1 MDYASRQRRLGE
13 ILVARG
19 LLTEAELATALA
31 EQEGSGRMFGEV
43 VVSLGLLTSSAV
55 ADALGEQRGW
65 TPRSKFELGERLD
78 PHREPLPPTD
88 DEPQAVSSSP
98 AIPPLPPVSPAT
110 PLPAPDA
117 LHPDPADADE
127 ELAALRAALVASEQE
142 RQRLRRE
149 IEQLQAEPTGRFE
162 EDRHLLFV
170 PTSAGYRIIE
180 RHGAAPEFGATV
192 ELAADHASRSYLV
205 VKRARAPFPESRR
218 CCAYLLPL

>member
-1 MDYASRQRRLGE
+1 MDDASQQRRLGE

-19 LLTEAELATALA
+19 LLTEAELAAVLA
-31 EQEGSGRMFGEV
+31 EQKGSGRMFGEV

-65 TPRSKFELGERLD
+65 TSVSNLELGGGLD
-78 PHREPLPPTD
+78 HQALPPPD
-88 DEPQAVSSSP
+88 DEPATSTP
-98 AIPPLPPVSPAT
+98 AAILPLPPVSPAT
-110 PLPAPDA
+110 PLRAPDA
-117 LHPDPADADE
+117 LRPDPADADE

-180 RHGAAPEFGATV
+180 RHGAAPELGATV
-192 ELAADHASRSYLV
+192 ELAADHASRGYLV

>member
-1 MDYASRQRRLGE
+1 MDDASQQRRLGE

-19 LLTEAELATALA
+19 LLTEAELATVLA
-31 EQEGSGRMFGEV
+31 EQKGSGRMFGEV

-65 TPRSKFELGERLD
+65 TSVSNLELGGGLD
-78 PHREPLPPTD
+78 HQVLPPPD
-88 DEPQAVSSSP
+88 DEPATSTRA
-98 AIPPLPPVSPAT
+98 AILPLPPVSPAT

-117 LHPDPADADE
+117 LRPDPADADE

-149 IEQLQAEPTGRFE
+149 IEQLQAEPTGRFD

-180 RHGAAPEFGATV
+180 RHGAAPELGATV
-192 ELAADHASRSYLV
+192 ELAADHASRCYLV